1 MVGNGFAGAAAARR
15 TCAAL
20 AARVALAAC
29 RGRPT
34 RVVER
39 VTVADG
45 LSPGRLAALGLG
57 PEDLRRA
64 AREAFAATAGFA
76 VTPPEPARG
85 AIHCRATVAL
95 LEARAV
101 LEPVPG
107 GPAESAVPRAVAAVD
122 LEVAP
127 LGGEDAAREAARWAE
142 PMAAGE
148 EATQAL
154 RRAIGGAARKAAGYL
169 AMALAEAAKPDAQVV
184 ADLEA
189 GDARLRDY
197 AVRVLAD
204 RKNPAAVPAL
214 VTRLN
219 DPDPEVV
226 ERAVG
231 ALAQIRDRRAVV
243 PLIELSY
250 RREGPAVAQLV
261 RIIGDIGGSE
271 AESFLLTLASGST
284 EPEVRRAATQALRE
298 MEARRKG
305 GGGAAPAAGRR

>member
-1 MVGNGFAGAAAARR
+1 MRTALGALVVV
-15 TCAAL
+15 C
-20 AARVALAAC
+20 AC
-29 RGRPT
+29 RGTPS

-39 VTVADG
+39 VTVAEG
-45 LSPGRLAALGLG
+45 MSPGRLASLGLG

-64 AREAFAATAGFA
+64 ALEAFAATPGFA
-76 VTPPEPARG
+76 VTPSERARG
-85 AIHCRATVAL
+85 AIRCRATVTL

-107 GPAESAVPRAVAAVD
+107 GPAESAVPRAVASVE

-127 LGGEDAAREAARWAE
+127 IGGDEAVRESARWAE
-142 PMAAGE
+142 PMAVGE
-148 EATQAL
+148 ESVQAL
-154 RRAIGGAARKAAGYL
+154 RRAVGGAARKAAGFL

-204 RKNPAAVPAL
+204 RRSPAAVPAL
-214 VTRLN
+214 VARLR
-219 DPDPEVV
+219 DSDPEVV

-231 ALAQIRDRRAVV
+231 ALAQIGDRRAVV

-250 RREGPAVAQLV
+250 RREGPSVAQLA

-271 AESFLLTLASGST
+271 AESFLLTLASGH
-284 EPEVRRAATQALRE
+284 PEAGVRRAAAEALRE
-298 MEARRKG
+298 LERRG
-305 GGGAAPAAGRR
+305 RADGGAPPGAERR